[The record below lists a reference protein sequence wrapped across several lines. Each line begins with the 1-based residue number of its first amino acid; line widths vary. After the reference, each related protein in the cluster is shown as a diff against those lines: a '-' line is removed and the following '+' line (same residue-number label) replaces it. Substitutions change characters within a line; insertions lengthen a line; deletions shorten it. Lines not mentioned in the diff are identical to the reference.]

1 MDTKERV
8 GIRIKELRTQKGI
21 SQEELAHLSGLYPS
35 HLGQLER
42 GEKSATID
50 SLDKVAIALGLDLNE
65 LFNFDSALERPE
77 NAVKEKI
84 NLYLVTMSE
93 DEQEDILKMVK
104 LMDRWRKK

>member
-8 GIRIKELRTQKGI
+8 GMKIKELRTLKGI

-50 SLDKVAIALGLDLNE
+50 SLDKVAIALGLELNE
-65 LFNFDSALERPE
+65 LFNFDSAPERPE
-77 NAVKEKI
+77 NAVREKI
-84 NLYLVTMSE
+84 SLYLETMSK
-93 DEQEDILKMVK
+93 DEQEDILKVIK
-104 LMDRWRKK
+104 LMEKWKKK